1 MTDGIGKAEGFRDET
16 YLIVPTESFT
26 EYMAHPLI
34 RAAYLTDVGF
44 FPRAREHY
52 REREEGA
59 DQYILIYCTEGKGI
73 IEVEGRKYHLGR
85 SDAFCI
91 PRHKRHRYYADE
103 KEPWSI
109 LWVHFKGESISYYP
123 VQECRVIHLSSRASD
138 NRMMVF
144 FKLLFRVLE
153 RNYTLGN
160 FIYISQVLALIL
172 SEIYFREKM
181 DESTTSDRHDR
192 HVTQVVRYM
201 YQNLNKNLTLSD
213 ISREVELSKSY
224 LNAIFKAQTGKSPV
238 EFFIHLKMQ
247 EACKLLKSGQMYVYE
262 AAAALGYED
271 QYYFSRIFKK
281 VVGVSPRD
289 YQNGDY
295 FYPE

>member
-44 FPRAREHY
+44 FPRAR
-52 REREEGA
+52 
-59 DQYILIYCTEGKGI
+59 KGI

-138 NRMMVF
+138 NRMMVL

-181 DESTTSDRHDR
+181 DESTTSDR

>member
-1 MTDGIGKAEGFRDET
+1 MKLDKSNKLKAGLVIAISI
-16 YLIVPTESFT
+16 LIVKLFVIQIVDEKYKIDASNNSMSYAIIYP
-26 EYMAHPLI
+26 
-34 RAAYLTDVGF
+34 
-44 FPRAREHY
+44 PR
-52 REREEGA
+52 
-59 DQYILIYCTEGKGI
+59 GI
-73 IEVEGRKYHLGR
+73 IDDRNGKILVGNKIAYDLLVTPKEVEKFDTAALA
-85 SDAFCI
+85 SALNVDEAFI
-91 PRHKRHRYYADE
+91 
-103 KEPWSI
+103 
-109 LWVHFKGESISYYP
+109 
-123 VQECRVIHLSSRASD
+123 
-138 NRMMVF
+138 
-144 FKLLFRVLE
+144 
-153 RNYTLGN
+153 
-160 FIYISQVLALIL
+160 
-172 SEIYFREKM
+172 REKM
-181 DESTTSDRHDR
+181 DESTTSDR